1 MLITSD
7 LARPIMFHCCRD
19 RTLTYRQPGD
29 PVFND
34 VVLPVFSV
42 DTIEE
47 AEELQIL
54 VCECVPD
61 EHPSMPNKPWYKIYM
76 GLGVFGYPDDLDLD
90 HLEQVTED
98 LRKAYKMIKK
108 NKERQHAKTS

>member
-1 MLITSD
+1 MSIIND
-7 LARPIMFHCCRD
+7 LSRPILFHCCRD
-19 RTLTYRQPGD
+19 RTLTYRQPGE

-34 VVLPVFSV
+34 IALPVFSV

-54 VCECVPD
+54 VCERVHVN
-61 EHPSMPNKPWYKIYM
+61 HPAMPNKPWYKIYM
-76 GLGVFGYPDDLDLD
+76 GLGEFGYPFDLELD

-98 LRKAYKMIKK
+98 LRKVYKMIKK
-108 NKERQHAKTS
+108 NGGFCHE